1 MKSSIPECM
10 PYGESP
16 GAQEK
21 ASCSGSSD
29 DICNEHDDSGDSGI
43 NGVVSV
49 IAMVTVIWVFF
60 FSSQWDGKDG
70 TDSSVPVFC
79 FHSHRKRVIT
89 KEHSP
94 SFPLTTLLTDF
105 RVKTGLI

>member
-1 MKSSIPECM
+1 MKSLIPERM

-29 DICNEHDDSGDSGI
+29 DISNEHDDSGDSGI

-60 FSSQWDGKDG
+60 LSSQ
-70 TDSSVPVFC
+70 
-79 FHSHRKRVIT
+79 
-89 KEHSP
+89 
-94 SFPLTTLLTDF
+94 
-105 RVKTGLI
+105 